1 MFLRRYPKYFAFILN
16 PTGGITFKNDIGSDI
31 INCAERALRP
41 DILFT
46 NAMCV
51 TCETWTDTCPTHI
64 PAIIFIDHS
73 DHPHIKRLP
82 RKSCYISIFVHS
94 RTPQYNNNKI
104 SVFTLYL
111 LIAAM
116 TDSVQG
122 ARSDIDPESDD
133 HDDYLGEFKSMVVNK
148 MRNSIDRSLI
158 NDPDCIKG
166 RKKTVQ
172 VCVCLYWGWG
182 GGGNLG

>member
-1 MFLRRYPKYFAFILN
+1 M
-16 PTGGITFKNDIGSDI
+16 
-31 INCAERALRP
+31 
-41 DILFT
+41 
-46 NAMCV
+46 V
-51 TCETWTDTCPTHI
+51 
-64 PAIIFIDHS
+64 
-73 DHPHIKRLP
+73 
-82 RKSCYISIFVHS
+82 
-94 RTPQYNNNKI
+94 
-104 SVFTLYL
+104 YL

-122 ARSDIDPESDD
+122 ARGDIDPESDD

-172 VCVCLYWGWG
+172 VCVFVLGGGALWG
-182 GGGNLG
+182 GEDGKFGVWGNKTIMVYFSYRFRVELNKQVLLKYSCSPNNRHMFHFGGSKGLGVLSRVDLPS